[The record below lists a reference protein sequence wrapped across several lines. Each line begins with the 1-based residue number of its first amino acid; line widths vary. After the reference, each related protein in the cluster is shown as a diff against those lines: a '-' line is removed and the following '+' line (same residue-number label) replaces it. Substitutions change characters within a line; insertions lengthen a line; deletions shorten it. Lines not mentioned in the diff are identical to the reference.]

1 MEIHPD
7 FDAGEVAR
15 SVALAVTNLHNRTLS
30 SDSGTDDTPL
40 IRNRTE
46 MSINADPD
54 MGDKTKLM
62 HSKKGLKG
70 YLERIPARYVL
81 TVLGFLGFCNVYA
94 LRVNLSVA
102 MVAMINNTATYNK
115 NISHE
120 CHELKYT
127 NSTEV
132 VKDGQ
137 FNWSPDTQSNILGSF
152 FYGYFITQ
160 IPGGRI
166 AEVFGGK
173 WLFGLG
179 VLCTSILTLL
189 TPVAAEWGVWALII
203 LRICEGLGEGVT
215 FPAMHAML
223 GSWLPKYERSMLS
236 TIIYSGAQI
245 GTVISMPIS
254 GLLCD
259 SDFLGGWP
267 SVFYVFGALGC
278 LWFVFWAYIVYE
290 TPEKHP
296 RISQAELLLI
306 QTGKAEKVQVPPI
319 PWRAIL
325 TSVPVYTLM
334 ITHFGQNWGFYT
346 FLTELPTYLSSILNF
361 NIKSDGFLSALPYLL
376 QAIVSW
382 IISYIADGLRQRKR
396 FSISTIR
403 KVSNSIGFFGP
414 AICLVGVILVGC
426 DYIWSVVFLTLAMGF
441 NGCTYSGYM
450 VTHVD
455 MSPEFAGTLM
465 GMTNAFA
472 TLAGFLAPKAVGK
485 LTENNETL
493 AQWRIVF
500 IIAIAVYVVT
510 GFLFIFFGSAKL
522 QPWGTNKSESVIGD
536 KTSEKNSDL
545 DEK

>member
-15 SVALAVTNLHNRTLS
+15 SVALAVTNLHNRNLS

-40 IRNRTE
+40 IRNRAD
-46 MSINADPD
+46 MSINSEFDP
-54 MGDKTKLM
+54 GDKTNLVS
-62 HSKKGLKG
+62 SKKSWKS
-70 YLERIPARYVL
+70 YFSSIPARYVL
-81 TVLGFLGFCNVYA
+81 TILGFLGFCNVYA

-102 MVAMINNTATYNK
+102 LVAMINNTVNSSASY
-115 NISHE
+115 E
-120 CHELKYT
+120 CSGPSYS
-127 NSTEV
+127 NSSEAN
-132 VKDGQ
+132 GP
-137 FNWSPDTQSNILGSF
+137 FNWSSDTQSDILGSF
-152 FYGYFITQ
+152 FYGYIFTQ
-160 IPGGRI
+160 VPGGRM
-166 AEVFGGK
+166 AEKFGGK

-179 VLCTSILTLL
+179 VFCTSLLTLL
-189 TPVAAEWGVWALII
+189 TPIAAEWGVTALIV
-203 LRICEGLGEGVT
+203 LRVLEGLGEGVT

-236 TIIYSGAQI
+236 TIVYSGAQI
-245 GTVISMPIS
+245 GTVISLPIS

-259 SDFLGGWP
+259 SNFLGGWP
-267 SVFYVFGALGC
+267 SVFYVFGTLGC
-278 LWFVFWAYIVYE
+278 LWFLFWAYFIHE

-296 RISQAELLLI
+296 RISQAELILI
-306 QTGKAEKVQVPPI
+306 QTGKVENVKAPPI
-319 PWRAIL
+319 PWKTVL
-325 TSVPVYTLM
+325 SSVPVWILM

-346 FLTELPTYLSSILNF
+346 FLTELPTYLGSILHF
-361 NIKSDGFLSALPYLL
+361 NIKSNGFLSALPYLL
-376 QAIVSW
+376 YAIVSW
-382 IISYIADGLRQRKR
+382 IISYFADGLRKKKI
-396 FSISTIR
+396 FTINTIR

-426 DYIWSVVFLTLAMGF
+426 DYVWSVVFLTLAMGF

-455 MSPEFAGTLM
+455 MSPDFAGTLM

-485 LTENNETL
+485 LTENEKTL

-522 QPWGTNKSESVIGD
+522 QEWGTNHDSEE
-536 KTSEKNSDL
+536 KNREKNSDT
-545 DEK
+545 DEKSSS